1 MDVRNAFFELES
13 QERMILAM
21 HLFLG
26 YKSKEIADFLKM
38 NENTVRS
45 QESRALR
52 KLEKKLKGI

>member
-1 MDVRNAFFELES
+1 
-13 QERMILAM
+13 M